1 MIGVRYHSHTENSVE
16 KGRFSYFFSKTL
28 LKQDSVV
35 QRQLWLLK
43 TQDISP
49 ERAYDQARKEFYAL
63 RLQEDVERRVAK
75 EEALATGAH
84 FGKSA
89 LDIGMELEDKEYE
102 RWRSWAKKELVERHQ
117 RRFASSTG
125 GDENAIPQPD
135 AVDSADADE
144 DEAV

>member
-1 MIGVRYHSHTENSVE
+1 MD
-16 KGRFSYFFSKTL
+16 FSYSFSMAL

-43 TQDISP
+43 TQDISRK
-49 ERAYDQARKEFYAL
+49 RAYDQARKEFYAL

-102 RWRSWAKKELVERHQ
+102 RWRSWAKQELIDRHQ
-117 RRFASSTG
+117 KRLASYTG
-125 GDENAIPQPD
+125 GDERGIPDSQPD
-135 AVDSADADE
+135 GVDSADADADADV
-144 DEAV
+144 DEAEAL